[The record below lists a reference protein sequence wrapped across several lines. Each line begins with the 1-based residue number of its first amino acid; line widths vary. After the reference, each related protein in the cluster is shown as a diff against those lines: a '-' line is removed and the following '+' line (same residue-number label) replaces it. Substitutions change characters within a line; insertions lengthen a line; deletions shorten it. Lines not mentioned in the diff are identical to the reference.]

1 MNISTDEYPTANEV
15 SMAVSRERM
24 PLSLTKFICWLLDKK
39 SFQDA
44 AEHYLAPHDKIRKIM
59 GVTERIFSISKDVLL
74 HSILVLLCSC
84 TTISD
89 PSNLSKHCTPMDF
102 VLPMEKSGG
111 I

>member
-1 MNISTDEYPTANEV
+1 
-15 SMAVSRERM
+15 MAVSRERI
-24 PLSLTKFICWLLDKK
+24 PLSLTKFICWQLDKK

-44 AEHYLAPHDKIRKIM
+44 AEHFLASHDKIRKFM
-59 GVTERIFSISKDVLL
+59 GITERIFSISKDVLP
-74 HSILVLLCSC
+74 HSIVVLLCSC

-89 PSNLSKHCTPMDF
+89 PSNLSKHCTPIDC

>member
-1 MNISTDEYPTANEV
+1 
-15 SMAVSRERM
+15 MAVSRERM

-102 VLPMEKSGG
+102 VLPMERSGG